1 MPAKKRPAV
10 DDEDSS
16 EFEIDVDQVLKTKAE
31 LDEIRKDRDEKR
43 AQIQA
48 DLEKKLE
55 SVRTRI
61 EQSAKDHIR
70 QLGDVYGQQV
80 DELFHAMKERDRILQ
95 QIKAKLSELQVRAS
109 DLDDSLQEAYAYR
122 IKRLEGVTMPVVDR
136 PVHNN
141 DGTEAQGA

>member
-1 MPAKKRPAV
+1 
-10 DDEDSS
+10 
-16 EFEIDVDQVLKTKAE
+16 
-31 LDEIRKDRDEKR
+31 
-43 AQIQA
+43 
-48 DLEKKLE
+48 
-55 SVRTRI
+55 
-61 EQSAKDHIR
+61 
-70 QLGDVYGQQV
+70 
-80 DELFHAMKERDRILQ
+80 MKERDRILQ